1 MSIRGL
7 LAKWLG
13 IAPKRPKGHPPY
25 LFTDM
30 EGRHYYGWEDFAKM
44 PPARANE
51 IDDILLQC
59 DAAMSR
65 ATLDAVSAALIES
78 IGDALETKLAKDK
91 GKALARAHLLAT
103 EIANRPKD
111 VIPRECYLA
120 LAAVCAVRQ
129 DEDPYVFDAVVQAE
143 KMQAFREAGAAGH
156 LFFTSSPAFVK
167 LGEAMRCSVAEFPV
181 LSISWARQEARLKT
195 LLTA

>member
-1 MSIRGL
+1 MSIRST

-13 IAPKRPKGHPPY
+13 VAPKRPKGHPPL
-25 LFTDM
+25 LFSDT
-30 EGRHYYGWEDFAKM
+30 EGRHYYGWEDFAQM

-65 ATLDAVSAALIES
+65 ATLDALSNAIIES
-78 IGDALETKLAKDK
+78 IGESMEAKLAKDK
-91 GKALARAHLLAT
+91 GKALAKAHLLAT
-103 EIANRPKD
+103 EIRNRPRD
-111 VIPRECYLA
+111 VIPKECYLA

-129 DEDPYVFDAVVQAE
+129 DEDPYKFDAVLQAE

-156 LFFTSSPAFVK
+156 LFFTSSPAFAK
-167 LGEAMRCSVAEFPV
+167 LGEAMRCSVAAFPE
-181 LSISWARQEARLKT
+181 LSISWARQDARLKT